1 MWYSLFKHTRCYHN
15 SQFVL
20 LSITLHILWILLYYI
35 VTFNR
40 KSDLFKLYFFTYNL
54 KSFYY
59 WCGTVLSV
67 STNFFYLSSIQAPS
81 CDDSSFVFHPS
92 WKVFLAGNV
101 MSYHP
106 YTGFEMLPFPLD
118 SPFLFF
124 HESDSYF
131 HPSSE

>member
-67 STNFFYLSSIQAPS
+67 STNFFT
-81 CDDSSFVFHPS
+81 FHPS
-92 WKVFLAGNV
+92 KHRPVTIHLSFFILHERSFSRGTLCRTTLTLALRCFL
-101 MSYHP
+101 SHWTHP
-106 YTGFEMLPFPLD
+106 F
-118 SPFLFF
+118 FF